1 MSLSPL
7 RHVRSSVMLHL
18 GVRGLSALQHAR
30 SVTHTPPAV
39 HARSFDER
47 FTLEETVGV
56 GSFAKVRRALDNQTG
71 EVVAVKVMRKPDN
84 PHSAQEV
91 EMMRRVEHDL
101 VMPLLDVYETEEK
114 VLLVAPLYT
123 GADMCDYLAQA
134 HEEGTGLGE
143 EDSLVLCAQMLSA
156 AEAVHRAGVVHLDI
170 KPENF
175 MFTSNAPGSDL
186 VLIDFGS
193 AEPMKLVSYAK
204 TGEEYDPQLDDRLP
218 LARLSKVT
226 GTAHYLAPEV
236 VDGRFSSR
244 SDVFS
249 IGVCLCTLLTGLF
262 PFRSELVNSDSRSD
276 QIRAVAN
283 RVDFSAEWW
292 EHVSSDVI
300 QVIKWML
307 RPDPQLRCSCAEA
320 VVAISSILEIYQ
332 ARRETAQALGRFE
345 RTKEQS
351 LSFRKQLLNST
362 EVEQS
367 QSPYNSQER
376 CLSRVGDVNVH
387 PAGSLWPVANESN
400 PNPPAPK
407 PISQERILARQA
419 RTKRTLARIR
429 REHSLDR

>member
-156 AEAVHRAGVVHLDI
+156 AEAVHRAGVVHVSSCHALTAVLMWLCVQLDI

-276 QIRAVAN
+276 QV
-283 RVDFSAEWW
+283 
-292 EHVSSDVI
+292 
-300 QVIKWML
+300 
-307 RPDPQLRCSCAEA
+307 
-320 VVAISSILEIYQ
+320 
-332 ARRETAQALGRFE
+332 T
-345 RTKEQS
+345 
-351 LSFRKQLLNST
+351 
-362 EVEQS
+362 
-367 QSPYNSQER
+367 
-376 CLSRVGDVNVH
+376 
-387 PAGSLWPVANESN
+387 
-400 PNPPAPK
+400 
-407 PISQERILARQA
+407 
-419 RTKRTLARIR
+419 
-429 REHSLDR
+429 